1 MAEITIHPEA
11 RIEIRPA
18 IVDDEDNVIGMGTK
32 IEVSFQQL
40 VDAIAANLPE
50 DPEGGET

>member
-18 IVDDEDNVIGMGTK
+18 IVDDEGDVIGMGTK

-40 VDAIAANLPE
+40 VDAIAEELP
-50 DPEGGET
+50 DTGGG